1 MQESDVETLTISPWL
16 LAGLFFVVAFLYSAI
31 GLGGGSSYTALLAI
45 FGASP
50 VAIPSL
56 SLTLNVV
63 VTSISGFNFIR
74 KGHARAKLIAP
85 FLLSSMPMAWLGGQ
99 LALPR
104 LVFYSLLL
112 LSLVIVTVRLYSP
125 NETRWHFHFAPA
137 MAILIS
143 LISGA
148 MLGFIA
154 GAVGIGGGIYLVPLI
169 LMLDLGT
176 ARQAAAVG
184 AIFVWVN
191 SLTGVVSRLEAD
203 RLQLEDIIPLLVAV
217 IAGGV
222 LGSSL
227 GAGHFSARRIEQLLG
242 IVLVIASLLLV
253 QKIWL
258 LL

>member
-1 MQESDVETLTISPWL
+1 METLTISPWL

-50 VAIPSL
+50 VAIPSV

-63 VTSISGFNFIR
+63 VSSISGFNFLR
-74 KGHARAKLIAP
+74 KGHARVQLIAP

-104 LVFYSLLL
+104 LAFYSLLL
-112 LSLVIVTVRLYSP
+112 LSLIIVTVRIYSP
-125 NETRWHFHFAPA
+125 NETRWHFHFTPA
-137 MAILIS
+137 AALLVS
-143 LISGA
+143 LASGA
-148 MLGFIA
+148 VLGFIA

-169 LMLDLGT
+169 LMLGLGT
-176 ARQAAAVG
+176 AKQAAAAG

-191 SLTGVVSRLEAD
+191 SLTGVLSRLEAD
-203 RLQLEDIIPLLVAV
+203 RLQLDHIIPLLIAV
-217 IAGGV
+217 IAGGI

-227 GAGHFSARRIEQLLG
+227 GAGRFSSKRIEQLLG
-242 IVLVIASLLLV
+242 VVLVIAILLLAR
-253 QKIWL
+253 KICL